1 MRPQPRGPCAR
12 SFKPRGGGLGGGGPT
27 YLMLAPGSFGGTSV
41 PTRPAP
47 VTLHCQLDG
56 GDEDPFA
63 AAAAAAASAE
73 AGAPDAVGPTM
84 LEARNGERHSDVV
97 CSTAGAVR
105 WTDRCSESRATH
117 IAGTKAFAAVF
128 FENGTVQLYTPAG
141 RRAMPPMVTPGR
153 AAFVSASGGR
163 LVAVGALAVGVAAQS
178 RRVSEIRQLLRQRT
192 VPVHVLVIV
201 HRAALIEEV
210 GDDR

>member
-1 MRPQPRGPCAR
+1 
-12 SFKPRGGGLGGGGPT
+12 
-27 YLMLAPGSFGGTSV
+27 
-41 PTRPAP
+41 
-47 VTLHCQLDG
+47 
-56 GDEDPFA
+56 
-63 AAAAAAASAE
+63 
-73 AGAPDAVGPTM
+73 M

-163 LVAVGALAVGVAAQS
+163 LVAVTGDCSLIVWDLGVPGEETQVMRESVAPLLAGPRAPPAPPMVGVRLAKCGS
-178 RRVSEIRQLLRQRT
+178 
-192 VPVHVLVIV
+192 PIV
-201 HRAALIEEV
+201 QFADGHA
-210 GDDR
+210 DRKSVV